1 MPTPKKKNLNLNFM
15 RINKF
20 LVRAKI
26 APSRRKADQL
36 INAELVEINH
46 RIAKCGDMVDPQVD
60 QVCFKG
66 RKISINDNEKKYI
79 ALYKPRGYICS
90 HRKYPYQLNILDL
103 LPPGIRWIWSGRLDK
118 PSEGLMLV
126 SNDGYWID
134 RVTHPSYQVD
144 RVYQVELKTEL
155 TDAQR
160 AKLEKGI
167 MDKGELLKA
176 KKVVGKGTDIKI
188 VLSAGKNRQVRRMIK
203 NFNIEILNLKRIEH
217 GIVHLN
223 HLKPGQCRNLNRGE
237 IDYFF
242 NLTKQNKSCKLT
254 EN

>member
-1 MPTPKKKNLNLNFM
+1 MHTQEEKNLNPNLI
-15 RINKF
+15 RINKY

-36 INAELVEINH
+36 INAGLVEINH
-46 RIAKCGDMVDPQVD
+46 RSAKCGDVIDPQVD
-60 QVCFKG
+60 QVSFKG
-66 RKISINDNEKKYI
+66 RKISITEKEKKYI
-79 ALYKPRGYICS
+79 ALYKPQGYICS
-90 HRKYPYQLNILDL
+90 HRKYPHQLNILDL
-103 LPPGIRWIWSGRLDK
+103 LPSAIRWIWSGRLDK
-118 PSEGLMLV
+118 PSEGLILV
-126 SNDGYWID
+126 SNDGHWID

-155 TDAQR
+155 TDNQR

-176 KKVVGKGTDIKI
+176 KKVVGEGTNINI
-188 VLSAGKNRQVRRMIK
+188 ILSTGKNRQIRRMIK
-203 NFNIEILNLKRIEH
+203 HFNIEILNLKRIEH
-217 GIVHLN
+217 GIVRLN
-223 HLKPGQCRNLNRGE
+223 HLKPGQWRNLNHKE

-242 NLTKQNKSCKLT
+242 NLTKQDKSCKLT